1 MAADSRLRGFSLVEL
16 LVAITIFGM
25 VVGIASYGYS
35 LFSQHWDRWHAGF
48 DRAAAQYQRLDL
60 VVTSLND
67 ALPWLVRDD
76 AGRPGFYF
84 LGREEGLTLVTQ
96 SAVFAPDAPAVIRL
110 FREPDGHGRWNL
122 VYEEAPL
129 QGVLLRAASQ
139 TLPFKNRMVVLRD
152 LPRPQFHYFGWAS
165 LQARSQATDA
175 AGLELAPRWYT
186 EYDGLKRRVHPQRIA
201 IEIGGTKAVFLVP
214 ERADTSLNRYLG
226 PE

>member
-67 ALPWLVRDD
+67 ALPWVVRDD

-84 LGREEGLTLVTQ
+84 LGR
-96 SAVFAPDAPAVIRL
+96 
-110 FREPDGHGRWNL
+110 
-122 VYEEAPL
+122 
-129 QGVLLRAASQ
+129 
-139 TLPFKNRMVVLRD
+139 
-152 LPRPQFHYFGWAS
+152 
-165 LQARSQATDA
+165 
-175 AGLELAPRWYT
+175 
-186 EYDGLKRRVHPQRIA
+186 
-201 IEIGGTKAVFLVP
+201 
-214 ERADTSLNRYLG
+214 
-226 PE
+226 